1 MLGSRQPVPPQPQ
14 QPVQPPM
21 SWYDRAKAAVSRGFH
36 AARDVV
42 AAGVGYVGRIITTPA
57 RIVGGVVAGVVA
69 VVGNAV
75 RNFAGFA
82 VGCAAAVVAGVV
94 GTFTVGPRRTFGIGT
109 VQDENGH
116 DVPRKSL
123 VGQAFDF
130 FNKNPITGET
140 PYFLQKSSFLA
151 GYKAIARYDPTKAGD
166 FTKRWN
172 SDLTDIRRGTNIA
185 LTATAGLIEG
195 VALWPVSAVVNVVG
209 GFFAGLDTNPGVGLA
224 NAVVVGPARTLA
236 FPVRNIMKNIRE
248 FETWQAAKDTNNPA
262 KMRDWRP
269 EQSIIA
275 SDLIALDKSEWAQP
289 TPVQQQARGVV
300 QQPAPAPSSLPSAA
314 ERALN
319 VNVRHLKQN
328 ENTLRHARNMLY
340 SNQPQNTQE
349 DVTQFQS
356 AVTNYSQHLQNFQG
370 QMNHFVRMPLS
381 YQQQHYP
388 ALLASLEELSDFQE
402 KLEDD
407 HTQLRKDIRRSMQPE
422 DYRHLREA
430 ALTVPEW
437 SSQMEQAIQDITQY
451 EALQQRQQLQ
461 QQQLQQQQQFQQQQ
475 FLASQQQQHPQP
487 QGFVPLQQQPQ
498 PQVAPSLLLQ
508 QQQQLQQQQFLAS
521 QQQQPQPQGFVPLQ
535 QQPQP
540 HVAPPQQQ
548 QQPQPHGASSLQQ
561 QQQPQGASSRQQQ
574 QQQPHVAPPQQQQ
587 QPQPHVAPSLLQQ
600 QQLQQ
605 QQLFQQQQ
613 FLASQQQQQ
622 PQPHVAPPQQQQQ
635 PQPHGASSLQQQQQP
650 QGASSRQQQQPQ
662 PFSVQ
667 PGATALPAMSLKPQR
682 QRAPSFN
689 PGLSLFGPDS
699 PVSQQQHYRAPF
711 LRDDSPRSARGGSHY
726 TDSSSE
732 PSSPLGL
739 VSTYQPPELPN
750 YSRHPGLHA
759 AQQFY
764 QPQRSF
770 FPLPQS
776 QFNPSGYG
784 SSQPTLQQAGRG
796 ASVYQYAQQPAFQ
809 QRSFIQQPHQSRAVN
824 LGMDEEVKEEHQ
836 AADTQQSSTTT
847 ARLSSQFSRS
857 QQAGATGVSA
867 EWLLQPSTQP
877 IQSSQPRPPV
887 RSAAA
892 AAAAMGR
899 QPPSSSSN
907 APPSPN
913 IKPQRAPQTSAL
925 PQARRKNKDPAPS
938 PEQLDRPTHK
948 RGGPGSGSHSQ

>member
-574 QQQPHVAPPQQQQ
+574 Q
-587 QPQPHVAPSLLQQ
+587 
-600 QQLQQ
+600 
-605 QQLFQQQQ
+605 
-613 FLASQQQQQ
+613 
-622 PQPHVAPPQQQQQ
+622 
-635 PQPHGASSLQQQQQP
+635 
-650 QGASSRQQQQPQ
+650 PQ